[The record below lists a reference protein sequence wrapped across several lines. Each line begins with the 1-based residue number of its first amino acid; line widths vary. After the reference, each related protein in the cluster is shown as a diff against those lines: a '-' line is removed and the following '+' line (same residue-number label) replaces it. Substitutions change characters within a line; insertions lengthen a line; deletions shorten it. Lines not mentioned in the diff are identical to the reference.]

1 MNFNSTI
8 AKAHDA
14 NHGSGYGRTSQ
25 GHPTTG
31 RTLGM
36 TIPMYQY
43 SEEEEIENLEDEEL
57 DDFVDVVN
65 AIRAKTHSGKYFRKD
80 YSRRADRGSFTGTN
94 VGGLKELSDHTTTA
108 VQGLS
113 PRLSY
118 RSNTNTKG
126 PAFGAQTPA
135 TYIRN
140 RPGRKSGTQYGS
152 SRAPLPIDDSDD
164 SNIFS
169 LADLSDPMER
179 SFAKHQ
185 KRVNRIKNMIISLEE
200 S

>member
-8 AKAHDA
+8 AKSHDS
-14 NHGSGYGRTSQ
+14 NHGAGYGRTSQ
-25 GHPTTG
+25 GHPVAG

-36 TIPMYQY
+36 TIPRYQY
-43 SEEEEIENLEDEEL
+43 REEEEIENIEDEDL

-65 AIRAKTHSGKYFRKD
+65 AIRAKTRSGKYIQRD
-80 YSRRADRGSFTGTN
+80 LSNRADRGSFTGTN

-108 VQGLS
+108 VKGIS

-126 PAFGAQTPA
+126 PAFGVQTPA
-135 TYIRN
+135 TYIRD
-140 RPGRKSGTQYGS
+140 RPGRISGTQYGT
-152 SRAPLPIDDSDD
+152 SRAPMPIVDDDETS
-164 SNIFS
+164 IFS
-169 LADLSDPMER
+169 ISDLSDPMER
-179 SFAKHQ
+179 SFIKHQ
-185 KRVNRIKNMIISLEE
+185 KRVNRIKNMINSLEE